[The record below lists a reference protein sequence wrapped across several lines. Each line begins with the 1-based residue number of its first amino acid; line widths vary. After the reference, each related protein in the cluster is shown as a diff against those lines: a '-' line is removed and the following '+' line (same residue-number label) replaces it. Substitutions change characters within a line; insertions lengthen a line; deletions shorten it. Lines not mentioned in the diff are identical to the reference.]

1 MMNLI
6 EINNVKA
13 FIQYDPD
20 IDMFRGEFI
29 GLNGSADFYAD
40 NINALKKEGEI
51 SLKVFMEMCKEDQVD
66 PYKKFSGKFNVRIKP
81 KLHEEIV
88 AASKAQ
94 MISLN
99 EFINEAIESKLSNES

>member
-6 EINNVKA
+6 EIDNVKA

-40 NINALKKEGEI
+40 NIKRLKKEGEI
-51 SLKVFMEMCKEDQVD
+51 SLKVFMEMCKEDQLE
-66 PYKKFSGKFNVRIKP
+66 PYKKLVK
-81 KLHEEIV
+81 
-88 AASKAQ
+88 
-94 MISLN
+94 
-99 EFINEAIESKLSNES
+99 

>member
-1 MMNLI
+1 MINLI
-6 EINNVKA
+6 KINDVNA

-40 NINALKKEGEI
+40 NIKILKQEGEI
-51 SLKVFMEMCKEDQVD
+51 SLKVFMEMCKEDKVE

-81 KLHEEIV
+81 KLHEKIV
-88 AASKAQ
+88 ASSKAQ

-99 EFINEAIESKLSNES
+99 EFINEAIESKLESTS

>member
-6 EINNVKA
+6 EINDVKA

-29 GLNGSADFYAD
+29 GLNGGADFYAD
-40 NINALKKEGEI
+40 NIKTLKEEGKI
-51 SLKVFMEMCKEDQVD
+51 SLKVFMQMCKEDQVE
-66 PYKKFSGKFNVRIKP
+66 PYKKFSGKFNIRIKP
-81 KLHEEIV
+81 KLHEKIV
-88 AASKAQ
+88 ASSKAQ

-99 EFINEAIESKLSNES
+99 EFVNDAIESKLANAS

>member
-40 NINALKKEGEI
+40 NIKTLKEEGKI
-51 SLKVFMEMCKEDQVD
+51 SLKVFMQMCKEDQIE
-66 PYKKFSGKFNVRIKP
+66 PYKKFSGKFNIRIKP
-81 KLHEEIV
+81 KLHEKIV
-88 AASKAQ
+88 ASSKAQ

-99 EFINEAIESKLSNES
+99 EFVNDAIERKLANVS